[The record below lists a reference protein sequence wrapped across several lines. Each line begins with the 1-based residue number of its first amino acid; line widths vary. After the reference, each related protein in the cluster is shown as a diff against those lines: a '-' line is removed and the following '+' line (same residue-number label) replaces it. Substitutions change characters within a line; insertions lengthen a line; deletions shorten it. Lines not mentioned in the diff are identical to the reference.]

1 MGAGTQV
8 AGQVRGPSGEEGR
21 QGRGLLCHRHDNAI
35 LSFPDP
41 PNRLYMPAG
50 QHRSGLP
57 DHPCAMLVLTMPL
70 TMPLVMPLTMPLTMP
85 LNVPLTMPLPHHP
98 ESLSVNLPAPAP
110 PPPSR
115 GAYCQHGLPCGHGGL
130 HAVLT
135 CPHTL
140 PPGRRPLRLG
150 RHVHG
155 CGSRCVAGGQ
165 ARLGIQHL
173 AGTPTQHVLLNPC
186 YPKVYRP
193 KPQQT

>member
-110 PPPSR
+110 PPPPEERIANMDSPVGMGGYMPSSR
-115 GAYCQHGLPCGHGGL
+115 
-130 HAVLT
+130 
-135 CPHTL
+135 
-140 PPGRRPLRLG
+140 
-150 RHVHG
+150 
-155 CGSRCVAGGQ
+155 
-165 ARLGIQHL
+165 ARTPSPL
-173 AGTPTQHVLLNPC
+173 AGDRSALAATSTAAAAGAWLV
-186 YPKVYRP
+186 VRP
-193 KPQQT
+193 GWAYST

>member
-1 MGAGTQV
+1 MRSAVGAGTQV

-70 TMPLVMPLTMPLTMP
+70 TMPL
-85 LNVPLTMPLPHHP
+85 PHHP

-110 PPPSR
+110 PPLQRSVLPTWTPLWAWGATCRPHVPAHPPPWPATAPPWPPRPRLRQQVRGWWSGQAGHTAPSR
-115 GAYCQHGLPCGHGGL
+115 YTNP
-130 HAVLT
+130 T
-135 CPHTL
+135 
-140 PPGRRPLRLG
+140 
-150 RHVHG
+150 
-155 CGSRCVAGGQ
+155 CVAK
-165 ARLGIQHL
+165 
-173 AGTPTQHVLLNPC
+173 PLLP
-186 YPKVYRP
+186 
-193 KPQQT
+193 